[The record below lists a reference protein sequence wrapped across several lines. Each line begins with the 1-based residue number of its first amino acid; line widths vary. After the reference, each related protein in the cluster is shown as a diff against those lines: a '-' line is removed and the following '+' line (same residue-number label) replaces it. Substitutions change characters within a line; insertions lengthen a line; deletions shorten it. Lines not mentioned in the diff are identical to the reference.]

1 MEFIVPPLHTHWGK
15 EMKVALIQHT
25 PNPEEHIGLLAGIC
39 YGKTGEQDPEQCIKR
54 ATHCV
59 TKGHLSTLR
68 FAHATFLIE
77 DISRICSH
85 QFVRSKHLDFLQRS
99 QRYCNE
105 SEVAVVI
112 PSTIESEIGD
122 KVNDAVQSL
131 VYLYQELLDDGV
143 KKEDARFILP
153 QGTTTE
159 LLAVGNFQAWY
170 DFIKLRSGKE
180 AQWEIREVAHE
191 INRQLHGIAPN
202 IFKELGDG

>member
-1 MEFIVPPLHTHWGK
+1 
-15 EMKVALIQHT
+15 MKVTLVQHT

-39 YGKTGEQDPEQCIKR
+39 YGKTGEQSPEQCIKR

-68 FAHATFLIE
+68 FAHATFLVE
-77 DISRICSH
+77 GISRICSH

-105 SEVAVVI
+105 NETNMVMPKSI
-112 PSTIESEIGD
+112 SNLKIENHTANAYE
-122 KVNDAVQSL
+122 
-131 VYLYQELLDDGV
+131 LYKNLIAEGV

-159 LLAVGNFQAWY
+159 LLVVGNFQAWY

-180 AQWEIREVAHE
+180 VQWEIRAVAHE
-191 INRQLHGIAPN
+191 INRQLHSIAPN
-202 IFKELGDG
+202 IFVELDDE

>member
-1 MEFIVPPLHTHWGK
+1 
-15 EMKVALIQHT
+15 MKVTLIQNT
-25 PNPEEHIGLLAGIC
+25 PSPEEHIGLLAGIC
-39 YGKTGEQDPEQCIKR
+39 YGKTGEQSPEQCIKR

-99 QRYCNE
+99 QRYCNDSDVE
-105 SEVAVVI
+105 IIVPETMMYPDISVRFNVVDRHLSEAR
-112 PSTIESEIGD
+112 
-122 KVNDAVQSL
+122 A
-131 VYLYQELLDDGV
+131 LYELLIADGV

-180 AQWEIREVAHE
+180 VQWEIRAVAHE

-202 IFKELGDG
+202 IFVELADE

>member
-1 MEFIVPPLHTHWGK
+1 
-15 EMKVALIQHT
+15 MKVTLIQNT

-68 FAHATFLIE
+68 FAHATFLVE

-105 SEVAVVI
+105 SEVAIVI

-131 VYLYQELLDDGV
+131 VYLYQELLDAGI

-180 AQWEIREVAHE
+180 VQWEIRAVAHE

-202 IFKELGDG
+202 IFVELDDE

>member
-1 MEFIVPPLHTHWGK
+1 
-15 EMKVALIQHT
+15 MKVTLIQNT

-39 YGKTGEQDPEQCIKR
+39 YGKTGEQSPEQCIKR

-99 QRYCNE
+99 QRYCND
-105 SEVAVVI
+105 SEVEVIVPEAIKFNAV
-112 PSTIESEIGD
+112 EHHLSE
-122 KVNDAVQSL
+122 ARA
-131 VYLYQELLDDGV
+131 LYELLIADGV

-180 AQWEIREVAHE
+180 VQWEIRAVAHE

-202 IFKELGDG
+202 IFVELNDE

>member
-1 MEFIVPPLHTHWGK
+1 
-15 EMKVALIQHT
+15 MKVTLIQNT

-39 YGKTGEQDPEQCIKR
+39 YGKTGEQSPEQCIKR

-68 FAHATFLIE
+68 FAHATFLVE

-105 SEVAVVI
+105 DAIDIVI
-112 PSTIESEIGD
+112 PESIIETAYYS
-122 KVNDAVQSL
+122 DAWEVQRHTRWLYQSL
-131 VYLYQELLDDGV
+131 IKAGV
-143 KKEDARFILP
+143 KKEDARFVLP

-159 LLAVGNFQAWY
+159 LLVVGNFQAWY

-180 AQWEIREVAHE
+180 VQWEIRAVAHE
-191 INRQLHGIAPN
+191 INRQLHSIAPN
-202 IFKELGDG
+202 IFVELDDE

>member
-1 MEFIVPPLHTHWGK
+1 
-15 EMKVALIQHT
+15 MKVTLVQHT

-39 YGKTGEQDPEQCIKR
+39 YGKTGEQSPEQCIKR

-105 SEVAVVI
+105 GEVKI
-112 PSTIESEIGD
+112 ILPPSIKGENKTIFET
-122 KVNDAVQSL
+122 
-131 VYLYQELLDDGV
+131 VYAELTQVYKDLIAKGI

-180 AQWEIREVAHE
+180 VQWEIRAVAHE
-191 INRQLHGIAPN
+191 INRQLHSIAPN
-202 IFKELGDG
+202 IFVELDND

>member
-1 MEFIVPPLHTHWGK
+1 MEFNLPSLSTYWRE
-15 EMKVALIQHT
+15 EMKVTLVQST

-39 YGKTGEQDPEQCIKR
+39 YGKTGEQSPEQCIKR
-54 ATHCV
+54 AEHCV

-77 DISRICSH
+77 GISRICSH

-105 SEVAVVI
+105 EETNVI
-112 PSTIESEIGD
+112 IPESISKYD
-122 KVNDAVQSL
+122 L
-131 VYLYQELLDDGV
+131 VLGHMSDSIKIYENLILNGV

-159 LLAVGNFQAWY
+159 LLVVGNFQAWY

-180 AQWEIREVAHE
+180 AQWEIRAVAHE

-202 IFKELGDG
+202 VFVELD

>member
-1 MEFIVPPLHTHWGK
+1 
-15 EMKVALIQHT
+15 MKVTLVQNT

-39 YGKTGEQDPEQCIKR
+39 YGKTGEQSPEQCIKR
-54 ATHCV
+54 AEHCV

-105 SEVAVVI
+105 EETNVVI
-112 PSTIESEIGD
+112 PESISKYD
-122 KVNDAVQSL
+122 VQDF
-131 VYLYQELLDDGV
+131 VYNAQILYENLIKNGV

-159 LLAVGNFQAWY
+159 LLVVGNFQAWY

-180 AQWEIREVAHE
+180 VQWEIRAVAHE

-202 IFKELGDG
+202 IFVELDDE

>member
-1 MEFIVPPLHTHWGK
+1 
-15 EMKVALIQHT
+15 MKVTLVQST

-39 YGKTGEQDPEQCIKR
+39 YGKTGEQSPEQCIKR
-54 ATHCV
+54 AEHCV

-68 FAHATFLIE
+68 FAHATFLVE

-105 SEVAVVI
+105 GEV
-112 PSTIESEIGD
+112 ESVMPDSIMSSIYHIDAWEIQNHAKWLYD
-122 KVNDAVQSL
+122 KLIA
-131 VYLYQELLDDGV
+131 DGF

-159 LLAVGNFQAWY
+159 LLVVGNFQAWY

-202 IFKELGDG
+202 VFVELEHE

>member
-1 MEFIVPPLHTHWGK
+1 
-15 EMKVALIQHT
+15 MKVTLVQNT
-25 PNPEEHIGLLAGIC
+25 PNPEGHIGLLAGIC
-39 YGKTGEQDPEQCIKR
+39 YGKTGEQSPEQCIKR

-105 SEVAVVI
+105 EETNVVI
-112 PSTIESEIGD
+112 PESISKYD
-122 KVNDAVQSL
+122 VQDF
-131 VYLYQELLDDGV
+131 VYNAQILYENLIKNGV

-159 LLAVGNFQAWY
+159 LLVVGNFQAWY

-180 AQWEIREVAHE
+180 VQWEIQKVAHE
-191 INRQLHGIAPN
+191 INRQLHNIAPN
-202 IFKELGDG
+202 VFKELDDE

>member
-1 MEFIVPPLHTHWGK
+1 
-15 EMKVALIQHT
+15 MKVTLIQST

-39 YGKTGEQDPEQCIKR
+39 YGKTGEQSPEQCIKR

-68 FAHATFLIE
+68 FAHATFLVE

-105 SEVAVVI
+105 GE
-112 PSTIESEIGD
+112 IESVMPDSITSSKYHIDVWEIQNHAKWLYD
-122 KVNDAVQSL
+122 KLIA
-131 VYLYQELLDDGV
+131 DGF

-159 LLAVGNFQAWY
+159 LLVVGNFQAWY

-180 AQWEIREVAHE
+180 VQWEIRAVAHE
-191 INRQLHGIAPN
+191 INRQLHSIAPN
-202 IFKELGDG
+202 IFVELDDE

>member
-1 MEFIVPPLHTHWGK
+1 
-15 EMKVALIQHT
+15 MKVTLVQST

-39 YGKTGEQDPEQCIKR
+39 YGKTGEQSPEQCIKR
-54 ATHCV
+54 AEHCV

-68 FAHATFLIE
+68 FAHATFLVA

-105 SEVAVVI
+105 GEVKIVI
-112 PSTIESEIGD
+112 PSSIKGEHKTIVET
-122 KVNDAVQSL
+122 
-131 VYLYQELLDDGV
+131 VYAELTQVYKDLIAEGV

-159 LLAVGNFQAWY
+159 LLVVGNFQAWY

-180 AQWEIREVAHE
+180 VQWEIRAVAHE
-191 INRQLHGIAPN
+191 INHQLHKIAPN
-202 IFKELGDG
+202 VFVELEHE

>member
-1 MEFIVPPLHTHWGK
+1 
-15 EMKVALIQHT
+15 MKVTLVQNT
-25 PNPEEHIGLLAGIC
+25 PSPEEHIGFLAGIC
-39 YGKTGEQDPEQCIKR
+39 YGKTGEQSPEQCIKR
-54 ATHCV
+54 AEHCV

-68 FAHATFLIE
+68 FAHATFLVE

-105 SEVAVVI
+105 EETNVVI
-112 PSTIESEIGD
+112 PESLKKYDECNYVISD
-122 KVNDAVQSL
+122 FIYTSQM
-131 VYLYQELLDDGV
+131 LYENLIKGGI

-159 LLAVGNFQAWY
+159 LLVVGNFQAWY

-202 IFKELGDG
+202 IFKEILND

>member
-1 MEFIVPPLHTHWGK
+1 
-15 EMKVALIQHT
+15 MKVTLVQST

-39 YGKTGEQDPEQCIKR
+39 YGKTGEQSPEQCIKR
-54 ATHCV
+54 AEHCV

-68 FAHATFLIE
+68 FAHATFLVG

-105 SEVAVVI
+105 GEV
-112 PSTIESEIGD
+112 ESVMPDSIMSSIYHIDAWEIQNHAKWLYD
-122 KVNDAVQSL
+122 KLIA
-131 VYLYQELLDDGV
+131 DGF

-159 LLAVGNFQAWY
+159 LLVVGNFQAWY

-180 AQWEIREVAHE
+180 AQWEIRAVAHE

-202 IFKELGDG
+202 IFKELEHE

>member
-1 MEFIVPPLHTHWGK
+1 
-15 EMKVALIQHT
+15 MKVTLIQHT

-39 YGKTGEQDPEQCIKR
+39 YGKTGEQSPEQCIKR

-68 FAHATFLIE
+68 FAHATFLVE

-105 SEVAVVI
+105 NETNMVMPKSI
-112 PSTIESEIGD
+112 SNLKIENHIANAYE
-122 KVNDAVQSL
+122 
-131 VYLYQELLDDGV
+131 LYKNLIDEGV

-159 LLAVGNFQAWY
+159 LLVVGNFQAWY

-180 AQWEIREVAHE
+180 VQWEIRAVAHE
-191 INRQLHGIAPN
+191 INRQLHSIAPN
-202 IFKELGDG
+202 IFVELVDE

>member
-1 MEFIVPPLHTHWGK
+1 
-15 EMKVALIQHT
+15 MKVTLIQNT

-39 YGKTGEQDPEQCIKR
+39 YGKTVAQSPEQCIKR
-54 ATHCV
+54 AYHCV

-105 SEVAVVI
+105 EETNMVMPKSISNLKTENHIANAY
-112 PSTIESEIGD
+112 E
-122 KVNDAVQSL
+122 
-131 VYLYQELLDDGV
+131 LYKNLIADGV

-180 AQWEIREVAHE
+180 VQWEIRAVAHE
-191 INRQLHGIAPN
+191 INRQLHSIAPN
-202 IFKELGDG
+202 IFVELDDE

>member
-1 MEFIVPPLHTHWGK
+1 
-15 EMKVALIQHT
+15 MKITLVQST

-39 YGKTGEQDPEQCIKR
+39 YGKTGEQSPDQCIKR
-54 ATHCV
+54 AYHCV

-105 SEVAVVI
+105 EETNVVI
-112 PSTIESEIGD
+112 PESISKYD
-122 KVNDAVQSL
+122 VQDF
-131 VYLYQELLDDGV
+131 VYNAQILYENLIKNGV

-159 LLAVGNFQAWY
+159 LLVVGNFQAWY

-180 AQWEIREVAHE
+180 VQWEIRAVAHE
-191 INRQLHGIAPN
+191 INHQLHKIAPN
-202 IFKELGDG
+202 VFVELEHE

>member
-1 MEFIVPPLHTHWGK
+1 
-15 EMKVALIQHT
+15 MKVTLIQNT

-54 ATHCV
+54 AYHCV

-68 FAHATFLIE
+68 FAHATFMVE

-105 SEVAVVI
+105 GEVKI
-112 PSTIESEIGD
+112 ILPPSIKGENKTIFET
-122 KVNDAVQSL
+122 
-131 VYLYQELLDDGV
+131 VYAELTQVYKDLIAKGV

-159 LLAVGNFQAWY
+159 LLVVGNFQAWY

-180 AQWEIREVAHE
+180 VQWEIRAVAHE

-202 IFKELGDG
+202 IFVELDDE

>member
-1 MEFIVPPLHTHWGK
+1 
-15 EMKVALIQHT
+15 MKVTLIQNT

-39 YGKTGEQDPEQCIKR
+39 YGKTGEQSPEQCIKR
-54 ATHCV
+54 AYHCV

-68 FAHATFLIE
+68 FAHATFLVE

-105 SEVAVVI
+105 EETNVVI
-112 PSTIESEIGD
+112 PESISKYD
-122 KVNDAVQSL
+122 VQDF
-131 VYLYQELLDDGV
+131 VYNAQILYENLIKNGV

-159 LLAVGNFQAWY
+159 LLVVGNFQAWY

-180 AQWEIREVAHE
+180 VQWEIRAVAHE

-202 IFKELGDG
+202 VFVELDNE

>member
-1 MEFIVPPLHTHWGK
+1 
-15 EMKVALIQHT
+15 MKVTLIQHT

-39 YGKTGEQDPEQCIKR
+39 YGKTGQQSPEQCIKR

-68 FAHATFLIE
+68 FAHATFLVE

-85 QFVRSKHLDFLQRS
+85 QFVRSKHLNFLQRS

-105 SEVAVVI
+105 NETNMVMPKSI
-112 PSTIESEIGD
+112 SNLKIENHIANAYE
-122 KVNDAVQSL
+122 
-131 VYLYQELLDDGV
+131 LYKNLIADGV

-159 LLAVGNFQAWY
+159 LLVVGNFQAWY

-180 AQWEIREVAHE
+180 VQWEIRAVAHE

-202 IFKELGDG
+202 VFVELEDE

>member
-1 MEFIVPPLHTHWGK
+1 
-15 EMKVALIQHT
+15 MKVTLVQNT
-25 PNPEEHIGLLAGIC
+25 PTPEEHIGLLAGIC
-39 YGKTGEQDPEQCIKR
+39 YGKTGEQSPEQCIKR
-54 ATHCV
+54 AEHCV

-68 FAHATFLIE
+68 FAHATFLVE

-105 SEVAVVI
+105 EETNVVI
-112 PSTIESEIGD
+112 PESLKKYDECNYGISD
-122 KVNDAVQSL
+122 FIYNAQI
-131 VYLYQELLDDGV
+131 LYENLIKDGI

-159 LLAVGNFQAWY
+159 LLVVGNFQAWY

-180 AQWEIREVAHE
+180 AQWEIRAVAHE

-202 IFKELGDG
+202 IFKELPNV

>member
-1 MEFIVPPLHTHWGK
+1 
-15 EMKVALIQHT
+15 MKVTLVQHT

-39 YGKTGEQDPEQCIKR
+39 YGKTGEQSPEQCIKR

-68 FAHATFLIE
+68 FAHATFLVE

-105 SEVAVVI
+105 ERMKMIIPNTIDDKYGDQARAYVTAAV
-112 PSTIESEIGD
+112 SLYDDLIELGI
-122 KVNDAVQSL
+122 
-131 VYLYQELLDDGV
+131 
-143 KKEDARFILP
+143 KKEDARFFLP
-153 QGTTTE
+153 QGIGTE
-159 LLAVGNFQAWY
+159 LLVVGNFQAWY

-180 AQWEIREVAHE
+180 VQWEIRAVAHE
-191 INRQLHGIAPN
+191 INRQLHSIAPN
-202 IFKELGDG
+202 VFVELDNE

>member
-1 MEFIVPPLHTHWGK
+1 
-15 EMKVALIQHT
+15 MKVTLIQNT
-25 PNPEEHIGLLAGIC
+25 PSPEEHIGLLAGIC
-39 YGKTGEQDPEQCIKR
+39 YGKTGEQSPEQCIKR
-54 ATHCV
+54 AYHCV

-68 FAHATFLIE
+68 FAHATFLVE

-105 SEVAVVI
+105 EETNVVI
-112 PSTIESEIGD
+112 PESISKYD
-122 KVNDAVQSL
+122 VQDF
-131 VYLYQELLDDGV
+131 VYNAQILYEKLIKIGV

-180 AQWEIREVAHE
+180 VQWEIRAVAHE

-202 IFKELGDG
+202 IFVELDDE

>member
-1 MEFIVPPLHTHWGK
+1 
-15 EMKVALIQHT
+15 MKLTLVQST

-39 YGKTGEQDPEQCIKR
+39 YGKTGEQSPEQCIKR
-54 ATHCV
+54 AEHCV

-68 FAHATFLIE
+68 FAHATFLVE

-105 SEVAVVI
+105 GEV
-112 PSTIESEIGD
+112 ESVMPDSIMSSIYHIDAWEIQNHAKWLYD
-122 KVNDAVQSL
+122 KLIA
-131 VYLYQELLDDGV
+131 DGF

-159 LLAVGNFQAWY
+159 LLVVGNFQAWY

-180 AQWEIREVAHE
+180 VQWEIRAVAHE

-202 IFKELGDG
+202 IFKELEHE

>member
-1 MEFIVPPLHTHWGK
+1 
-15 EMKVALIQHT
+15 MKVTLVQST

-39 YGKTGEQDPEQCIKR
+39 YGKTGEQSPDQCIKR
-54 ATHCV
+54 AYHCV

-68 FAHATFLIE
+68 FAHATFLVA

-105 SEVAVVI
+105 GEVAMVT
-112 PSTIESEIGD
+112 PESIEFKLGD
-122 KVNDAVQSL
+122 KVNNAVQSL
-131 VYLYQELLDDGV
+131 AYLYQELLDAGV

-159 LLAVGNFQAWY
+159 LLVVGNFQAWY

-180 AQWEIREVAHE
+180 AQWEIRAVAHE
-191 INRQLHGIAPN
+191 INRQLHSIAPN
-202 IFKELGDG
+202 IFVELD

>member
-1 MEFIVPPLHTHWGK
+1 
-15 EMKVALIQHT
+15 MKVTLVQST

-39 YGKTGEQDPEQCIKR
+39 YGKTGEQSPEQCIKR
-54 ATHCV
+54 AEHCV

-68 FAHATFLIE
+68 FAHATFLVE

-105 SEVAVVI
+105 GEVAMVI
-112 PSTIESEIGD
+112 PESIKGEHKTIVET
-122 KVNDAVQSL
+122 
-131 VYLYQELLDDGV
+131 VYAELTQVYKDLIAEGV

-159 LLAVGNFQAWY
+159 LLVVGNFQAWY

-180 AQWEIREVAHE
+180 VQWEIRAVAHE

-202 IFKELGDG
+202 IFKELEHE

>member
-1 MEFIVPPLHTHWGK
+1 
-15 EMKVALIQHT
+15 MKVTLIQHT

-39 YGKTGEQDPEQCIKR
+39 YGKTGEQSPEQCIKR

-68 FAHATFLIE
+68 FAHATFLVE

-105 SEVAVVI
+105 GEVKIII
-112 PSTIESEIGD
+112 PPSIKGENKTIFET
-122 KVNDAVQSL
+122 
-131 VYLYQELLDDGV
+131 VYAELTQVYKDLIAKGV

-159 LLAVGNFQAWY
+159 LLVVGNFQAWY

-180 AQWEIREVAHE
+180 VQWEIRAVAHE
-191 INRQLHGIAPN
+191 INRQLHSIAPN
-202 IFKELGDG
+202 IFVELDDE

>member
-1 MEFIVPPLHTHWGK
+1 
-15 EMKVALIQHT
+15 MKVTLVQST

-39 YGKTGEQDPEQCIKR
+39 YGKTGEQSPEQCIKR
-54 ATHCV
+54 AEHCV

-68 FAHATFLIE
+68 FAHATFLVA

-105 SEVAVVI
+105 GEVESVI
-112 PSTIESEIGD
+112 PPSIKGEHKTIVET
-122 KVNDAVQSL
+122 
-131 VYLYQELLDDGV
+131 VYAELTQVYKNLIAEGV

-159 LLAVGNFQAWY
+159 LLVVGNFQAWY

-180 AQWEIREVAHE
+180 VQWEIREVAHE

-202 IFKELGDG
+202 VFVELEHE

>member
-1 MEFIVPPLHTHWGK
+1 
-15 EMKVALIQHT
+15 MKVTLVQNT
-25 PNPEEHIGLLAGIC
+25 PTPEEHIGRLAGIC
-39 YGKTGEQDPEQCIKR
+39 YGKTESSIEQCIKR
-54 ATHCV
+54 AEHCV

-68 FAHATFLIE
+68 FAHATFLVE

-105 SEVAVVI
+105 EETNVVI
-112 PSTIESEIGD
+112 PESLKKYDECNYGISD
-122 KVNDAVQSL
+122 FIYNAQI
-131 VYLYQELLDDGV
+131 LYENLIKDGI

-153 QGTTTE
+153 QGATTE
-159 LLAVGNFQAWY
+159 LLVVGNFQAWY

-202 IFKELGDG
+202 IFKEIPND

>member
-1 MEFIVPPLHTHWGK
+1 
-15 EMKVALIQHT
+15 MKVTLLQHT

-39 YGKTGEQDPEQCIKR
+39 YGKTGEQTAEQCIKR

-68 FAHATFLIE
+68 FAHATFLVE

-99 QRYCNE
+99 QRYCKDDE
-105 SEVAVVI
+105 MRMIMPPE
-112 PSTIESEIGD
+112 IEDKHKDAFKQITQAAGD
-122 KVNDAVQSL
+122 
-131 VYLYQELLDDGV
+131 LYYDLIDLGI

-153 QGTTTE
+153 QGVATE
-159 LLAVGNFQAWY
+159 LIAVGNFQAWH

-202 IFKELGDG
+202 IFPELGL

>member
-1 MEFIVPPLHTHWGK
+1 
-15 EMKVALIQHT
+15 MKVTLIQHT

-39 YGKTGEQDPEQCIKR
+39 YGKTGEQSPEQCIKR
-54 ATHCV
+54 AYHCV

-105 SEVAVVI
+105 EETNMVMPKSISNLKTENHIANAY
-112 PSTIESEIGD
+112 E
-122 KVNDAVQSL
+122 
-131 VYLYQELLDDGV
+131 LYKNLIADGV

-159 LLAVGNFQAWY
+159 LLVVGNFQAWY

-180 AQWEIREVAHE
+180 VQWEIRAVAHE
-191 INRQLHGIAPN
+191 INRQLHNIAPN
-202 IFKELGDG
+202 IFVELDDE